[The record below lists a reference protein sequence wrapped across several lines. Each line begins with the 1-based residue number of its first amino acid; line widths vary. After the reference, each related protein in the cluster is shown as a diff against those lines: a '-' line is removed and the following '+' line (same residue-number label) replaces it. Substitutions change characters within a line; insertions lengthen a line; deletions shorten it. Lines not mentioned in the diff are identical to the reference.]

1 MTLRPRLQLA
11 LASLLVSVALG
22 LILTPGTAAAGAG
35 ETVTTELQPGWNLAG
50 WTEEAAAVS
59 AIFEAIPQLEAVYWW
74 DAFGHQYTWAFR
86 GESGPTGTLATLT
99 PGMGL
104 SLYVGGAETVEWTRP
119 LIPQTGAV
127 TLRPGWNLVTWAGDE
142 GAAPE
147 DAFEPLGD
155 IVVESQGVD
164 TSPLATLTT
173 GSAFWLQVSELRE
186 WWQRNSPPIV
196 IFKRGLADY
205 EKAGL
210 QRDVDSVVG
219 YFGRELGVGVSD
231 LRIRFG
237 HDRVECGG
245 YLARTVYLNDRCFAS
260 LAHEYVHALQDE
272 LKRRNERADDEPA
285 WLTEGTAEYWSDQYH
300 AWRSYSSY
308 ENHLRNSVTRRAR
321 EATAPLARLWNY
333 NQLLAQTNGYAL
345 AQLAVDWL
353 VNHAGEEALFTYY
366 AQPSQSAWTSRFKS
380 AFGLS
385 PGKFFEE
392 FETYRAEV
400 APPIYRISGNF
411 VDSSGQPL
419 RGIGV
424 AIHSPDGERE
434 ASAGGLYGPAS
445 FEVEVAEGSYHLSL
459 SVGRCHLGWYGPNGR
474 IVRTQE
480 DAGLVSSSIRG
491 TDLAIRLPRLCS
503 SIHGT
508 IHDPRHSSTAGIEV
522 EAFSEASGR
531 SMATALTDER
541 GDFVLDV
548 RNGTYLLSLSR
559 DGQPLGWDAGVR
571 LTLDRAEARRHV
583 VDDQD
588 VAQVHRVTNL
598 VVILNLPPPPGPPQ
612 GQLQGT
618 VRDQSGS
625 PVEGFQVAAYSL
637 DGETFAFG
645 TSDATGAFAFEAP
658 EGTYVFAVGALG
670 CRLGWHHSDD
680 GMVASQDDATRV
692 QARGGRTTTV
702 KIRLRDPSWEP
713 ECGE

>member
-1 MTLRPRLQLA
+1 M
-11 LASLLVSVALG
+11 
-22 LILTPGTAAAGAG
+22 
-35 ETVTTELQPGWNLAG
+35 
-50 WTEEAAAVS
+50 
-59 AIFEAIPQLEAVYWW
+59 
-74 DAFGHQYTWAFR
+74 DAFGRQYTWAFR

-186 WWQRNSPPIV
+186 WWQLNSPPIV

-219 YFGRELGVGVSD
+219 YFGRELGVGVSG

-260 LAHEYVHALQDE
+260 LAHEYVHALQEE
-272 LKRRNERADDEPA
+272 LTRRNERADDEPA

-300 AWRSYSSY
+300 AWRRYSSY

-353 VNHAGEEALFTYY
+353 VNHAGKEALFTYY
-366 AQPSQSAWTSRFKS
+366 AQPGQSAWTSRFKS

-385 PGKFFEE
+385 PGEFFEE

-400 APPIYRISGNF
+400 APPIYRINGEIRDYSGRLLN
-411 VDSSGQPL
+411 
-419 RGIGV
+419 GV
-424 AIHSPDGERE
+424 SITIYDPDGESLVVGNRLPWPGE
-434 ASAGGLYGPAS
+434 
-445 FEVEVAEGSYHLSL
+445 FDIEVPEGSYLLSF
-459 SVGRCHLGWYGPNGR
+459 SAGECHIGWYGRHGR
-474 IVRTQE
+474 VVASPEQAVPVESSVPGTNLEVRMRS
-480 DAGLVSSSIRG
+480 LC
-491 TDLAIRLPRLCS
+491 PR
-503 SIHGT
+503 IEGT
-508 IHDPRHSSTAGIEV
+508 IRDIDQSPLGGIRV

-531 SMATALTDER
+531 RVATGESGDTGKFSLTVPD
-541 GDFVLDV
+541 GS
-548 RNGTYLLSLSR
+548 YLLSLWQ
-559 DGQPLGWDAGVR
+559 DGRRMGWYAGWD
-571 LTLDRAEARRHV
+571 LTASRSDATPVV
-583 VDDQD
+583 VDSDNIQ
-588 VAQVHRVTNL
+588 QVFRTANLFVVL
-598 VVILNLPPPPGPPQ
+598 VVQVEFKGIVVYP
-612 GQLQGT
+612 
-618 VRDQSGS
+618 DGS
-625 PVEGFQVAAYSL
+625 PVEGIQVIAASPEGSVAL
-637 DGETFAFG
+637 ART
-645 TSDATGAFAFEAP
+645 DAGGAFSFRVR
-658 EGTYVFAVGALG
+658 EGAYTLWMQDER
-670 CRLGWHHSDD
+670 CQLGWYRRN
-680 GMVASQDDATRV
+680 DDATS
-692 QARGGRTTTV
+692 ARDEATSLVTAVDSTTGIV
-702 KIRLRDPSWEP
+702 IRLREP
-713 ECGE
+713 PMGGDCPR